1 MCVYYVYIYMDI
13 CPAIL
18 VGASLAVE
26 IIIYKG
32 VNYLARGSYLISL
45 ALKSLEPH

>member
-1 MCVYYVYIYMDI
+1 MCVFCIIIYIYI

-18 VGASLAVE
+18 VGVSLAVE

-45 ALKSLEPH
+45 ALEPH